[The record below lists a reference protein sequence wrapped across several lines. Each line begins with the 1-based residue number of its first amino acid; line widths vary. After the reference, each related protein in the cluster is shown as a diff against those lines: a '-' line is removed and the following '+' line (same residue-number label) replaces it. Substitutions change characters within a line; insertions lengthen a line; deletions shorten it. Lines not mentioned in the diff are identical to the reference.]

1 MPDNNHDLAAAMRER
16 GAEPV
21 TLRFRPDGASTAQRH
36 AAYRLPPDHPEM
48 HRLDQLHAARH
59 LDARL
64 YTNACAVW
72 HLWQASGLGKSE
84 GIATWLR
91 TCRTSGAGDADRTT
105 AEDELRYLI
114 RNAVDFEAVL
124 MLVRGDSMGNDD
136 TSTALLFGRAKRGLD
151 KLDALAARW
160 DGEMWRDE

>member
-1 MPDNNHDLAAAMRER
+1 MPDDIKSFMETR

-21 TLRFRPDGASTAQRH
+21 TIRFRPAGASTTQRH
-36 AAYRLPPDHPEM
+36 AAYRLPPEHPEM
-48 HRLDQLHAARH
+48 HRLDQLHAGGH

-64 YTNACAVW
+64 YANACAVW
-72 HLWQASGLGKSE
+72 QLWQASGLGKSE

-91 TCRTSGAGDADRTT
+91 TCRTTGDGRLDEPT
-105 AEDELRYLI
+105 AEDELRHLI

-124 MLVRGDSMGNDD
+124 MLVRGDDMATYMFS
-136 TSTALLFGRAKRGLD
+136 RAKRGLD
-151 KLDALAARW
+151 KLDALTARW